1 MKRRLHLRAV
11 NVLGFP
17 AAFLLA
23 FALFFT
29 SAVQAAQV
37 DEALTRRVA
46 QHFLASRSSLFADT
60 RGEDL
65 TLVRTEALFGT
76 EAEPT
81 IVLYRIYNA
90 GTQGFVVVSGDDLV
104 TPVLAYSTE
113 GPFVDG
119 DLPINAAKWFESYEQ
134 QILEVM
140 STSATAAPEV
150 TARWADMLDEGVI
163 APSGDRAVNPL
174 CQATWDQPAPY
185 NTLCPGGSLTGC
197 VAVAMAQVM
206 KYHNHPANG
215 AGFHSYSAPSYGTQS
230 ANFGATTYDW
240 GSMPNGSSNNA
251 VATLM
256 YHCGVSVDMQYSPN
270 FSGAWVLESHS
281 PTTDHNAQYAMKTYF
296 GYGTDM
302 QGVFRNNYSLTDWN
316 NLMKGELDAS
326 RPIVYAGFGQGG
338 GHCFVLDGYD
348 DNDFFHFNWGWSGSY
363 NGFFA
368 MDALNPDGQGS
379 GGGSG
384 AYNDNQEALINIH
397 PATGGGGGG
406 GETADM
412 LLFNYVTPSSSQIYY
427 GQAFSVSTNI
437 INNGA
442 TDFSG
447 DFCAAVFD
455 ASNNFYGFIQT
466 YAGESLP
473 AGYYYNND
481 VVFSSTGLFSMV
493 PGTYYLGIFYRTNG
507 GEWTQLGDNGGYTN
521 FPQITVINPSD
532 IEVSLAMTPSPGST
546 VAQGAQLSVNL
557 NLYNVGSFDFYGQYG
572 VALYNLDG
580 TWAQDIGLLN
590 ENTGLPPGY
599 EYLDPYLT
607 FGPSQ
612 VTVAPGTY
620 LMAVQHNPNNT
631 GWYLSGSTYFQN
643 PIFINVVE
651 PGLSPDQY
659 EVNNTVA
666 QAYSLPVNF
675 SGNNASTNTTGSN
688 LHIGTDAD
696 FYKVMLAGGNNY
708 AITARLHD
716 SYNSGNGNTYTMD
729 GIWSWSMDG
738 TNWSDVYDDVMPDD
752 IVVIGG
758 GTVYFQIA
766 PYFAGETGT
775 YLLQLDIER
784 GSNVGIDV
792 PAHPADLMVYPNP
805 ASDHLMIDASAA
817 NTRIHRAELV
827 DAQGRLARTLFT
839 GGAVNGR
846 FVADLSPITEG
857 AYVLRL
863 STDRGTLTERIIIAR

>member
-1 MKRRLHLRAV
+1 MKRALPLETITA
-11 NVLGFP
+11 LGLN
-17 AAFLLA
+17 AALLLA
-23 FALFFT
+23 IALSSP
-29 SAVQAAQV
+29 SARAAQV
-37 DEALTRRVA
+37 DEAVTRRVA
-46 QHFLASRSSLFADT
+46 QHFLASRSIVFADT

-65 TLVRTEALFGT
+65 TLARTEALYGT

-90 GTQGFVVVSGDDLV
+90 GTQGFVVVSGDDLI

-113 GPFVDG
+113 SAFADG
-119 DLPINAAKWFESYEQ
+119 VLPINAAKWFESYEQ
-134 QILEVM
+134 QILEILGTGGEAV
-140 STSATAAPEV
+140 PEV
-150 TARWADMLDEGVI
+150 TARWADMLDEGII
-163 APSGDRAVNPL
+163 ASSGDRSVNPL
-174 CQATWDQPAPY
+174 CQTTWDQPAPY
-185 NTLCPGGSLTGC
+185 NAQCPGGSLTGC
-197 VAVAMAQVM
+197 VATAMAQVM

-215 AGFHSYSAPSYGTQS
+215 AGFHSYSAPTYGTQS
-230 ANFGATTYDW
+230 ANFGATTYEW
-240 GSMPNGSSNNA
+240 GSMPNSVSGANNA

-281 PTTDHNAQYAMKTYF
+281 PTTDHNTQYAMKTYF

-302 QGVFRNNYSLTDWN
+302 QGVFRNSYSLTDWN
-316 NLMKGELDAS
+316 NLMKGELDAN
-326 RPIVYAGFGQGG
+326 RPIIYAGFGQGG

-348 DNDFFHFNWGWSGSY
+348 DNDFFHFNWGWSGAY

-412 LLFNYVTPSSSQIYY
+412 LLFNYVTPSSNQIYY

-437 INNGA
+437 LNNGT
-442 TDFSG
+442 TDFNG

-466 YAGESLP
+466 YTGENLP
-473 AGYYYNND
+473 AGYAYNND
-481 VVFSSTGLFSMV
+481 VVFSSSGLFSMV

-521 FPQITVINPSD
+521 FSQITVINPSD

-557 NLYNVGSFDFYGQYG
+557 NLYNAGSSDFLGQYG

-590 ENTGLPPGY
+590 ENSGLPPGF

-607 FGPSQ
+607 FGPAQ

-643 PIFINVVE
+643 PIFITVVE

-659 EVNNTVA
+659 EANNTA
-666 QAYSLPVNF
+666 PQAYSLPVNF
-675 SGNNASTNTTGSN
+675 SGNSASVNTTGSN
-688 LHIGTDAD
+688 FHVGTDAD
-696 FYKVMLAGGNNY
+696 FYKVVLAGGNNY

-738 TNWSDVYDDVMPDD
+738 NNWSDVYDDVMPGD
-752 IVVIGG
+752 IVVSGG

-784 GSNVGIDV
+784 GQNVGLDERT
-792 PAHPADLMVYPNP
+792 LTGLSVYPNP
-805 ASDHLMIDASAA
+805 ASGSLVIDAG
-817 NTRIHRAELV
+817 TGIHRAELL
-827 DAQGRLARTLFT
+827 DAQGRVARTLFT
-839 GGAVNGR
+839 GGTVNGR
-846 FVADLSPITEG
+846 LSTDISTAVEG
-857 AYVLRL
+857 AYLLRL
-863 STDRGTLTERIIIAR
+863 MTDRGTLTEPIIIAR

>member
-1 MKRRLHLRAV
+1 MKRPLHL
-11 NVLGFP
+11 FSHI
-17 AAFLLA
+17 FTLLA
-23 FALFFT
+23 LALLT
-29 SAVQAAQV
+29 VLPSHAAQV

-46 QHFLASRSSLFADT
+46 QHFLASRSALFTDM

-65 TLVRTEALFGT
+65 TLVRTEDLHGT
-76 EAEPT
+76 EAEPS

-113 GPFVDG
+113 SAFVDG
-119 DLPINAAKWFESYEQ
+119 ELPINAAKWFESYEQ
-134 QILEVM
+134 QILEILGT
-140 STSATAAPEV
+140 STESAPEV
-150 TARWADMLDEGVI
+150 AARWAAMLDEGDI

-185 NTLCPGGSLTGC
+185 NTQCPGGSLTGC

-240 GSMPNGSSNNA
+240 GGMPNNSSNNA

-256 YHCGVSVDMQYSPN
+256 YHCGVSVDMQYGPN

-281 PTTDHNAQYAMKTYF
+281 PSTDHNTQFAMKTYF

-302 QGVFRNNYSLTDWN
+302 QGVYRNNYSLNDWN

-326 RPIVYAGFGQGG
+326 RPIIYAGFGQGG

-348 DNDFFHFNWGWSGSY
+348 DNDFFHFNWGWSGAY

-397 PATGGGGGG
+397 PATGGGQGG

-412 LLFNYVTPSSSQIYY
+412 LLYNYVTPSSTQIYY
-427 GQAFSVSTNI
+427 GAAFSVSTNI
-437 INNGA
+437 LNNGT

-447 DFCAAVFD
+447 DFCAAAFD

-466 YAGESLP
+466 YSGENLP
-473 AGYYYNND
+473 AGFVYNND
-481 VVFSSTGLFSMV
+481 VVFSTNGLFSMV
-493 PGTYYLGIFYRTNG
+493 PGTYYIGIFYRTNG
-507 GEWTQLGDNGGYTN
+507 GEWTQVGDNGGYTN
-521 FPQITVINPSD
+521 FSQITVINPND
-532 IEVSLAMTPSPGST
+532 IEVYAQMTPSPGST
-546 VAQGAQLSVNL
+546 VEQGAQLSVNL
-557 NLYNVGSFDFYGQYG
+557 NILNNGLSTFYGQYG
-572 VALYNLDG
+572 VALYNIDG
-580 TWAQDIGLLN
+580 SWAQDIGLLN
-590 ENTGLPPGY
+590 EDAGLPSGFM
-599 EYLDPYLT
+599 YLEPYLT
-607 FGPSQ
+607 FGPAT

-620 LMAVQHNPNNT
+620 LLAAQHNPNNT
-631 GWYLSGSTYFQN
+631 GWQLTGSSFFQN
-643 PIFINVVE
+643 PIFINVVA

-659 EVNNTVA
+659 EVNNTVG

-675 SGNNASTNTTGSN
+675 TGNNASTNTTGSN

-696 FYKVMLAGGNNY
+696 FYKVVLAGGNNY

-738 TNWSDVYDDVMPDD
+738 SNWSDVYDDVMPGD
-752 IVVIGG
+752 ILVLGG

-766 PYFAGETGT
+766 PYFAGEMGT

-784 GSNVGIDV
+784 GSDVGIEDAVTTDV
-792 PAHPADLMVYPNP
+792 MVYPNP
-805 ASDHLMIDASAA
+805 ATDRLVIDPSGERV
-817 NTRIHRAELV
+817 TRAELM
-827 DAQGRLARTLFT
+827 DAQGRLAGVLFS
-839 GGAVNGR
+839 GGAINGR
-846 FVADLSPITEG
+846 FTADISSMVEG
-857 AYVLRL
+857 AYVLRMW
-863 STDRGTLTERIIIAR
+863 TDRGMLSEPILIAR